1 MFTKDELKN
10 EMRGMG
16 LKASDTVVI
25 HSSMRTIGEVEDGP
39 NGVIDAFCAYLR
51 DGLFIV
57 PTHTWDDVTPEN
69 PYYDVR
75 TSVPNIGV
83 IPRTAAFR
91 KDGVRS
97 LHPTHSVWAH
107 GADAAEYVRNEENA
121 LSPTPKG
128 FCWDKL
134 ADRNA
139 KILLIGVGN
148 DKNTFIHSIEERLQ
162 LPDRISDKP
171 YDIRIVDGEGRS
183 YTHPFY
189 QQCCSKAEDVSCFF
203 GMFEKPMVEMGVQTF
218 GKLGDACVRIV
229 DAMGCRK
236 LLSII
241 YRRAQEDIFTEH
253 IELPE
258 WLYK

>member
-1 MFTKDELKN
+1 MFTKDDLKDQ
-10 EMRGMG
+10 MFRMG
-16 LKASDTVVI
+16 LQSTDTVVI
-25 HSSMRTIGEVEDGP
+25 HSSMRAIGEVEGGPDGL
-39 NGVIDAFCAYLR
+39 IDAFCEYLG
-51 DGLFIV
+51 DGLFVV
-57 PTHTWDDVTPEN
+57 PTHTWDDVTPGN

-75 TSVPNIGV
+75 TSVPNIGL

-107 GADAAEYVRNEENA
+107 GADAAEYVCNEKNA
-121 LSPTPKG
+121 QSPTPKG

-134 ADRNA
+134 ADRHA

-148 DKNTFIHSIEERLQ
+148 EKNTFIHSVEERLA

-171 YDIRIVDGEGRS
+171 YDITIVNQKGERM
-183 YTHPFY
+183 THPFY
-189 QQCCSKAEDVSCFF
+189 PQYCSKTEDISWFF

-218 GKLGDACVRIV
+218 GKLGNADVRIV
-229 DAMGCRK
+229 DAMGCRE
-236 LLSII
+236 LLTTIFTRS
-241 YRRAQEDIFTEH
+241 QEDIFAQH

-258 WLYK
+258 SLYQ

>member
-1 MFTKDELKN
+1 MFTKEELKKQ
-10 EMRGMG
+10 MSIMG
-16 LKASDTVVI
+16 LQATDTVVI
-25 HSSMRTIGEVEDGP
+25 HSSMRAIGEVEDGP
-39 NGVIDAFCAYLR
+39 NGLIDAFCEYLC
-51 DGLFIV
+51 DGLFVV
-57 PTHTWDDVTPEN
+57 PTHTWDDVTPDN

-91 KDGVRS
+91 KDGIRS

-107 GADAAEYVRNEENA
+107 GADAAEYVRDEENA
-121 LSPTPKG
+121 LSPTPMG

-134 ADRNA
+134 ADRHA

-148 DKNTFIHSIEERLQ
+148 EKNTFIHSIEERLA
-162 LPDRISDKP
+162 LPDRISDEP
-171 YDIRIVDGEGRS
+171 YDITIVDGKGRS

-189 QQCCSKAEDVSCFF
+189 QQYCSKTEDISWFF

-218 GKLGDACVRIV
+218 GQLGNAAVRIV
-229 DAMGCRK
+229 DAMGCRN
-236 LLSII
+236 LLSKI
-241 YRRAQEDIFTEH
+241 YQRAEEDIFAQQ

-258 WLYK
+258 YLYK

>member
-1 MFTKDELKN
+1 MFTKAELK
-10 EMRGMG
+10 EQMSQMG
-16 LKASDTVVI
+16 LKPTDTVVI
-25 HSSMRTIGEVEDGP
+25 HSSMRAIGDVEGGPDGL
-39 NGVIDAFCAYLR
+39 IDAFCEYLNE
-51 DGLFIV
+51 GLLVV
-57 PTHTWDDVTPEN
+57 PTHTWDEVTPEN

-75 TSVPNIGV
+75 TSVPNIGL

-107 GADAAEYVRNEENA
+107 GTDAAAYVRNEENA

-148 DKNTFIHSIEERLQ
+148 EKNTFIHSIEERLA

-171 YDIRIVDGEGRS
+171 YDITIADREGRMH
-183 YTHPFY
+183 THPFY
-189 QQCCSKAEDVSCFF
+189 QQYCSKTEDISLFF
-203 GMFEKPMVEMGVQTF
+203 GIFEKPMVEMGVQTF
-218 GKLGDACVRIV
+218 GQFGNATVRIV
-229 DAMGCRK
+229 DAKGCRE
-236 LLSII
+236 LLSTIFT
-241 YRRAQEDIFTEH
+241 RSQEDIFAQH

-258 WLYK
+258 YLYK

>member
-1 MFTKDELKN
+1 MFTKEELKN
-10 EMRGMG
+10 QMSRMG
-16 LKASDTVVI
+16 LKATDIVVI
-25 HSSMRTIGEVEDGP
+25 HSSMGAIGEVEGGPDGL
-39 NGVIDAFCAYLR
+39 IDAFCEYLSE
-51 DGLFIV
+51 GLFIV
-57 PTHTWDDVTPEN
+57 PTHTWDEVTPEN

-75 TSVPNIGV
+75 TSVPNIGL

-107 GADAAEYVRNEENA
+107 GADAVRYVQNEENA

-134 ADRNA
+134 ADRHA

-148 DKNTFIHSIEERLQ
+148 DKNTFIHSIEERLA
-162 LPDRISDKP
+162 LPDRISDTP
-171 YDIRIVDGEGRS
+171 YDITIANQKGER

-189 QQCCSKAEDVSCFF
+189 PQYCSKTEDISLFF

-218 GKLGDACVRIV
+218 GKLGNATVRIV
-229 DAMGCRK
+229 DAMGCRE
-236 LLSII
+236 LLTTIFTRS
-241 YRRAQEDIFTEH
+241 QEDIFAQQ
-253 IELPE
+253 IDLPE
-258 WLYK
+258 SLYR